1 MSKYGHVK
9 ENIDIITIW
18 VWYKLF
24 GRKGKMAKSHCRLSL
39 EKWPSISA
47 RREKGGCVS
56 LSIKPDIVM
65 MRLSMQQWKCYRIAS
80 NQTEESQPLKD
91 RPNLEP
97 NALSLASIGKCHG
110 ATTTVEPVAHNPPG
124 SPEYQLLVQSSRW
137 AAFYQ
142 LFRVGFLLVKSSWK
156 KT

>member
-110 ATTTVEPVAHNPPG
+110 PPPQWSRLLTTLLAALSISFWSKVADG
-124 SPEYQLLVQSSRW
+124 QLSTSSLEL
-137 AAFYQ
+137 A
-142 LFRVGFLLVKSSWK
+142 SC
-156 KT
+156 